1 MLKNLVLILILVNL
15 FSTQSWGNMIK
26 EPNVAGGFYS
36 ADPKELS
43 DSIDNLEQSTGPVPA
58 DRKVLIAIAPHAG
71 YPYSGPVAA
80 YTYKAIARNHY
91 KTIVVIGPSHFFP
104 FEGISVWPSGG
115 FKTPLGIVSVDED
128 FAQALLKENPKFRF
142 LPQVFERE
150 HSIEVELPF
159 LQKTFSDVHIVPIL
173 MGDPDPQVC
182 QALAMALD

>member
-1 MLKNLVLILILVNL
+1 MKQIILLLMVIMV
-15 FSTQSWGNMIK
+15 FSTPSWGDMIK

-43 DSIDNLEQSTGPVPA
+43 DSIDYLEQSTGPVPS

-91 KTIVVIGPSHFFP
+91 KTIVIIGPSHFFP
-104 FEGISVWPSGG
+104 FEGISVWPKGG

-128 FAQALLKENPKFRF
+128 FAQALLKASPEFQF
-142 LPQVFERE
+142 LPQVYE
-150 HSIEVELPF
+150 
-159 LQKTFSDVHIVPIL
+159 
-173 MGDPDPQVC
+173 
-182 QALAMALD
+182 